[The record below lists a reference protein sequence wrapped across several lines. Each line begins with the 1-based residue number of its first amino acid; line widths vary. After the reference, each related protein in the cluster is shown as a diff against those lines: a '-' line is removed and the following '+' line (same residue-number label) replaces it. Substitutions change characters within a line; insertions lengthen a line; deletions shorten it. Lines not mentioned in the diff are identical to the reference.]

1 MPIDVG
7 PFVLDKKL
15 KVVSEG
21 PKLLGELKARKVHA
35 GFYGVL
41 MVCELCCVVLYM
53 THIYLLCYRA
63 YTEAV

>member
-7 PFVLDKKL
+7 PFALDKKL

-21 PKLLGELKARKVHA
+21 PKLEREQKSMKVHA

-41 MVCELCCVVLYM
+41 MV
-53 THIYLLCYRA
+53 TTFLLICA
-63 YTEAV
+63 P